1 MTQKRDYYEV
11 LGVGRNA
18 ATEDIKA
25 SYRKMAK
32 QYHPDANPND
42 KKASEE
48 KFKEI
53 SEAYAVL
60 SDPEK
65 RARYDQ
71 FGHSGGN
78 AGFDQGFDFT
88 GVDFGDIF
96 GDLFEGVFGTSN
108 RRREGS
114 RRRKGTD
121 LQYNLEITLK
131 EAAFGC
137 EKVIKF
143 SRNEGCSSCNGSGAK
158 PGTTKHTC
166 NTCGGSGQVRMTQGF
181 FSVARTCD
189 RCRGEGSVIDTPCAS
204 CRGTGRVMKAQ
215 SITVKI
221 PAGVET
227 GSRIRING
235 EGEPGS
241 YQESNG
247 DLYVALI
254 VREDETFKREGN
266 NIFCDVSISFVMAAL
281 GGEVDVP
288 SLSGEKIKLKIP
300 IGTQSHVVFRIKGK
314 GIASLHGYGFGEQYV
329 RVMVVVPTNLSTEQK
344 KLLRDFDDMSGKGKG
359 FTGKVKDMFK

>member
-1 MTQKRDYYEV
+1 MS
-11 LGVGRNA
+11 RNA
-18 ATEDIKA
+18 GAEDIKA
-25 SYRKMAK
+25 AYRKLAK
-32 QYHPDANPND
+32 QHHPDANPND
-42 KKASEE
+42 KKTAEE

-71 FGHSGGN
+71 FGHTGGYGSE
-78 AGFDQGFDFT
+78 AGFDFS

-114 RRRKGTD
+114 RRKKGTD
-121 LQYNLEITLK
+121 LQYNLEINLK

-143 SRNEGCSSCNGSGAK
+143 SRNEGCSACNGSGAK
-158 PGTTKHTC
+158 PGTSRHTC
-166 NTCGGSGQVRMTQGF
+166 NSCGGSGQVRMTQGF

-189 RCRGEGSVIDTPCAS
+189 RCHGEGSIVDTPCVS
-204 CRGTGRVMKAQ
+204 CRGTGRVVKAQ

-221 PAGVET
+221 PAGVDT

-241 YQESNG
+241 YQGSPG
-247 DLYVALI
+247 DLYVVLI
-254 VREDETFKREGN
+254 IREDETFKREGN

-281 GGEVDVP
+281 GGEIDVP
-288 SLSGEKIKLKIP
+288 SLSGEKIRLKIP
-300 IGTQSHVVFRIKGK
+300 AGTQSHVVFRIKGK
-314 GIASLHGYGFGEQYV
+314 GIASLHGYGFGDQYV
-329 RVMVVVPTNLSTEQK
+329 RTMVTVPTNLNAEQK
-344 KLLRDFDDMSGKGKG
+344 RLLRDFDDLSGKDKG
-359 FTGKVKDMFK
+359 FMGKVKDVFK

>member
-1 MTQKRDYYEV
+1 LAQKRDYYEV
-11 LGVGRNA
+11 LGVNRNA
-18 ATEDIKA
+18 GADDIKS
-25 SYRKMAK
+25 SYRKLAK

-71 FGHSGGN
+71 FGHSVHGSE
-78 AGFDQGFDFT
+78 QGFDFS

-114 RRRKGTD
+114 RKRKGTD
-121 LQYNLEITLK
+121 LQYNLEINLK

-143 SRNEGCSSCNGSGAK
+143 SRNEGCSACNGSGAK
-158 PGTTKHTC
+158 PGTSKHTC
-166 NTCGGSGQVRMTQGF
+166 NACGGSGQVRMTQGF

-189 RCRGEGSVIDTPCAS
+189 RCRGEGSVIDTPCVS
-204 CRGTGRVMKAQ
+204 CRGTGKVMKAQ

-221 PAGVET
+221 PSGVDT

-241 YQESNG
+241 YQGSHG
-247 DLYVALI
+247 DLYVVLI

-266 NIFCDVSISFVMAAL
+266 NVFCDVSISFVMAAL

-300 IGTQSHVVFRIKGK
+300 AGTQSHVIFRIKGK
-314 GIASLHGYGFGEQYV
+314 GIASLHGYGFGDQFV
-329 RVMVVVPTNLSTEQK
+329 RTMVSVPTNLGSEQK
-344 KLLRDFDDMSGKGKG
+344 KLLRDFDDLSGKDKG
-359 FTGKVKDMFK
+359 FMGKVKDVFR